1 MAAGLAFRS
10 GLAAIAAQTERI
22 TLSSESGLFCALLC
36 IVGLAAD
43 PLRCRAYL
51 LHTWLGGRTAGQLLA
66 GVEFRFY
73 GQFRLNRKFVRDREL
88 CAVGM
93 TRGFTVTGLFLRTV
107 LAPSAVFLCACRASD
122 LARFRFV
129 VTVPTDAGFLAIL
142 PTLTFG
148 FSLPCGNF
156 EWMLKNFSFGT
167 ANGYQAVDLLCEGY
181 ELSMTVLLPDRGRFR
196 EFEESPDAAL
206 VDRIIADLTYRT
218 VDLGLPRFEF
228 QSMLRLSD
236 APKSMPRC

>member
-1 MAAGLAFRS
+1 MPNHAVMAAGLAFWS
-10 GLAAIAAQTERI
+10 GFAAVTAQTERI
-22 TLSSESGLFCALLC
+22 ALSSELGLFFAL
-36 IVGLAAD
+36 GLFVCFAGD
-43 PLRCRAYL
+43 PLRCRAHL
-51 LHTWLGGRTAGQLLA
+51 LHTWLARRTAGQLLA
-66 GVEFRFY
+66 GVEVCLY
-73 GQFRLNRKFVRDREL
+73 GEFRLNRKFVRNRDL

-129 VTVPTDAGFLAIL
+129 VAVPTDAGFLAIL

-167 ANGYQAVDLLCEGY
+167 ANGQAETLTQSGSGHPSGC
-181 ELSMTVLLPDRGRFR
+181 LSGDSFGVPW
-196 EFEESPDAAL
+196 
-206 VDRIIADLTYRT
+206 
-218 VDLGLPRFEF
+218 
-228 QSMLRLSD
+228 
-236 APKSMPRC
+236 